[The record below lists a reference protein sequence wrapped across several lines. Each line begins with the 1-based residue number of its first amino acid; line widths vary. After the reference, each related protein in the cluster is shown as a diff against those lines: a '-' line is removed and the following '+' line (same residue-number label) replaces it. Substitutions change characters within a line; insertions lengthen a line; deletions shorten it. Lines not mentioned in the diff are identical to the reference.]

1 VAIINK
7 NWLIFT
13 LLVLSAVSSIAHTI
27 YAPNDIPLLDNRF
40 RIDPNTEQLTIILN
54 HPSDSQKVILVQ
66 PDGSKLYAQRHPEE
80 TVAWFNNSNQD
91 IITIQNPMPGPWQ
104 AIATLNGENR
114 IQLLNPITLKI
125 NRLPLKVY
133 NSEYLTSYISLI
145 KDGQVMTNKDFLK
158 HAKLTVSILSDKKKL
173 LSLYRDDGQYYDSL
187 PFDGQLSTHFFMD
200 LPPGRYL
207 LNIKTKNNIFI
218 RNVNKD
224 IVVFPRPLIHKVQQK
239 ADGTSD
245 AELTFTVDETEID
258 PNSVTVNGMF
268 TRIDGSQNEQ
278 SIVHFSEQKLQGNS
292 LTIKVP
298 LAYQAYTYLGK
309 VFATT
314 NDGREISFQLPEQNF
329 ELIAAAT
336 IEAAVISDALLV
348 ASQENTITSET
359 QVVAELAEQP
369 FQYIWVI
376 IISITVFSIL
386 CIVVAV
392 LLIRR
397 KRKNLIADKGLS
409 LDELIIDGPLTNET
423 DEK

>member
-1 VAIINK
+1 MAIINK
-7 NWLIFT
+7 NWITFT

-40 RIDPNTEQLTIILN
+40 RIDPNTEQVTIILN
-54 HPSDSQKVILVQ
+54 HPNQSQKVILVQ
-66 PDGSKLYAQRHPEE
+66 PDGSKLYAQRYPEE
-80 TVAWFNNSNQD
+80 TVAWFNNSNQN

-125 NRLPLKVY
+125 NKLPLKVY
-133 NSEYLTSYISLI
+133 NNEYLTSYISLI

-158 HAKLTVSILSDKKKL
+158 NAKLTVSILSDKKKI

-218 RNVNKD
+218 RNINKD

-239 ADGTSD
+239 ADGLNN
-245 AELTFTVDETEID
+245 AELTFSVDETEID
-258 PNSVTVNGMF
+258 PNSVTVDGLF
-268 TRIDGSQNEQ
+268 TSIDGSQNEQ

-292 LTIKVP
+292 LTIEVP
-298 LAYQAYTYLGK
+298 LAYQAYTYLGT

-314 NDGREISFQLPEQNF
+314 NDGREISFQLPQQNF

-336 IEAAVISDALLV
+336 IEAAVISDALLL
-348 ASQENTITSET
+348 ASQANTTTSET
-359 QVVAELAEQP
+359 EDAAELAEQP

-376 IISITVFSIL
+376 MISLTVLSIL

-409 LDELIIDGPLTNET
+409 LDELIIDGPQTNET